1 MKSNGNKKSNQDKK
15 QIRYPKEEIISPLEG
30 NPEKH
35 NKTKKKEK
43 SRKNK
48 DKKYLNKKKIFK
60 KEMERIFKRNTYSKR

>member
-35 NKTKKKEK
+35 NKTKKKKNLEK
-43 SRKNK
+43 IKIKN
-48 DKKYLNKKKIFK
+48 I
-60 KEMERIFKRNTYSKR
+60 